1 MIVQGKERSLQREP
15 EQEHDYSPKKV
26 VPSGKGQLLSS
37 SHWRGLMIVAL
48 VLGVAWVNL
57 SRLSADELQTDLAHE
72 APMVGFLAPD
82 FSLMTTDGDRVQLS
96 ALRGQPVVLN
106 FWATW
111 CPPCREEMPALEAL
125 WQRHNRGEVLILGI
139 DQGES
144 AATVERFARNTVQT
158 SFPLLLD
165 IRREIGAEYNVRA
178 LPTTFFIDAE
188 GRIQEIK
195 VGGPLN
201 LATLVGS
208 VDGTVQ

>member
-1 MIVQGKERSLQREP
+1 MIVHEKDNSLQKEMDRGYNQYHE
-15 EQEHDYSPKKV
+15 V
-26 VPSGKGQLLSS
+26 TVPPGKRQLLSS

-57 SRLSADELQTDLAHE
+57 SRMSADELQTELTRE
-72 APMVGFLAPD
+72 VPMVGFFAPD
-82 FSLMTTDGDRVQLS
+82 FTLMTTDGEKVQLS

-111 CPPCREEMPALEAL
+111 CPPCRKEMPALEAL
-125 WQRHNRGEVLILGI
+125 WQRYNRGDVVILGI

-144 AATVERFARNTVQT
+144 AATVEEFARNTVQT
-158 SFPLLLD
+158 TFPLLLD
-165 IRREIGAEYNVRA
+165 VRREIGVEYNVRA

-201 LATLVGS
+201 LATLMGS
-208 VDGTVQ
+208 VDRTVQ